1 MAARFV
7 NASLTPPT
15 ASRITPT
22 TSRAIVWG
30 FDPSKF
36 KDSIDQRSEQ
46 DKTMTNSFLRQS

>member
-15 ASRITPT
+15 TSRITPT